1 MAEIR
6 LLDNSTIDKIAAGEV
21 VERPASVVKE
31 LVENAL
37 DAGADAVTVEIR
49 DGGCSFLRV
58 TDNGGGIEKDQV
70 RKAFFRHATSKI
82 GSAEDLFHIRSLGFR
97 GEALSSIAA
106 VSMVELITKTKE
118 QVTGIHY
125 CLEGEAEKDFS
136 EVGAPDGTTFIVREL
151 FFNTPVRKKF
161 LKSHATEGSYIS
173 DLMEHMALSR
183 PDVAFSFMINGNVRF
198 HTSGNGDIREIVYRI
213 YGRDTVKEL
222 LPFQASKE
230 GFCVEGFLG
239 SPSIVRSNRNFE
251 FFFVNGRYIRSPL
264 LSKGLEAGYKAYLMQ
279 HRFPFALLHI
289 KVDPE
294 EIDVNVHPSKME
306 IRFHD
311 QPGIYAFL
319 EEQVRAA
326 LRNRELIP
334 DVKLDAGE
342 RKRQPT
348 SAENSAKDKQAV
360 LEEKSAGKE
369 LLRSEERP
377 AEEIQV
383 VSEKKPYGKA
393 QMAPEESAAGKEHMV
408 SEERTTGKG
417 RSVSEESTPGKGQR
431 IPEKR
436 KPVEEENVRSRTEE
450 PRPVPTQAAQP
461 AKPGSLLAGRVPLE
475 GKMQAGPDAQT
486 GGEPDR
492 SQPQQTALPSDA
504 AAKTLP
510 DGEQPEA
517 PQPFEANRRS
527 RLLREEEASYRAER
541 FDQMELFHDKLLSR
555 KAAESYRILGQ
566 IFGTYWLVEYD
577 DKLLILDQHAAH
589 EKVKYEALVHKIRT
603 GGVDSQLLA
612 PPMVMNLS
620 AREMHTLT
628 EYAPF
633 FAKVGFEIEDFGG
646 NAVTIRAVP
655 CDLFGHYEK
664 DFLQKILDE
673 LEEEPPGRTPSV
685 IEEKLA
691 SMACKSAVKGNH
703 RMTQQELSALL
714 EQLMKLDNPYHCPH
728 GRPTLITMSKYEL
741 EKKFKRIL

>member
-6 LLDNSTIDKIAAGEV
+6 LLDSSTIDKIAAGEV
-21 VERPASVVKE
+21 VERPASVAKE

-106 VSMVELITKTKE
+106 VSMVELITKTEK
-118 QVTGIHY
+118 QVTGIRY
-125 CLEGEAEKDFS
+125 CLEGEREKDFS
-136 EVGAPDGTTFIVREL
+136 EVGAPDGTTLIVREL
-151 FFNTPVRKKF
+151 FFNTPARKKF
-161 LKSHATEGSYIS
+161 LKSPATEGAYIS

-222 LPFQASKE
+222 FPFRASKE
-230 GFCVEGFLG
+230 GFSVEGFLG

-311 QPGIYAFL
+311 QQGIYAFL
-319 EEQVRAA
+319 EEQVNAA
-326 LRNRELIP
+326 LHGREMIP
-334 DVKLDAGE
+334 DVAPDAGGRRRPSAAEERPVERNQAVSE
-342 RKRQPT
+342 RKLAGR
-348 SAENSAKDKQAV
+348 EQAAPDQKAAG
-360 LEEKSAGKE
+360 EEQTALGRKSAGRE
-369 LLRSEERP
+369 
-377 AEEIQV
+377 QT
-383 VSEKKPYGKA
+383 
-393 QMAPEESAAGKEHMV
+393 APDQKAAG
-408 SEERTTGKG
+408 
-417 RSVSEESTPGKGQR
+417 
-431 IPEKR
+431 
-436 KPVEEENVRSRTEE
+436 EE
-450 PRPVPTQAAQP
+450 PTALGR
-461 AKPGSLLAGRVPLE
+461 KSAGREQTAPDQKAAGEEPTAPGRKSAGREQTAPDQKAAGEEPAALE
-475 GKMQAGPDAQT
+475 GKPAGQ
-486 GGEPDR
+486 G
-492 SQPQQTALPSDA
+492 QTARPGQTVQTA
-504 AAKTLP
+504 R
-510 DGEQPEA
+510 EA
-517 PQPFEANRRS
+517 PQPFEANRIS
-527 RLLREEEASYRAER
+527 RLLREEKTAYAAEN
-541 FDQMELFHDKLLSR
+541 FDQMELFDGKLLSEE
-555 KAAESYRILGQ
+555 ASENYRIIGQ
-566 IFGTYWLVEYD
+566 LFDTYWLVEYK

-589 EKVKYEALVHKIRT
+589 EKVKYEALIRKIRE
-603 GGVDSQLLA
+603 GSADSQLLA

-620 AREMHTLT
+620 AREKHTLT
-628 EYAPF
+628 EYALF
-633 FAKVGFEIEDFGG
+633 FAKMGFEIEDFGG
-646 NAVTIRAVP
+646 NAVTVRAVP
-655 CDLFGHYEK
+655 CDLFGYYEK

-703 RMTQQELSALL
+703 RMKERELSALL
-714 EQLMKLDNPYHCPH
+714 EQLMKLENPYHCPH
-728 GRPTLITMSKYEL
+728 GRPTLITMSRHEL

>member
-6 LLDNSTIDKIAAGEV
+6 LLDSSTIDKIAAGEV
-21 VERPASVVKE
+21 VERPASVAKE

-106 VSMVELITKTKE
+106 VSMVELITKTE
-118 QVTGIHY
+118 RQVTGIRY
-125 CLEGEAEKDFS
+125 CLEGEREKDFS
-136 EVGAPDGTTFIVREL
+136 EVGAPDGTTLIVREL
-151 FFNTPVRKKF
+151 FFNTPARKKF
-161 LKSHATEGSYIS
+161 LKSPATEGAYIS

-222 LPFQASKE
+222 FPFRASKE
-230 GFCVEGFLG
+230 GFSVEGFLG
-239 SPSIVRSNRNFE
+239 SPAIVRSNRNFE

-311 QPGIYAFL
+311 QQGIYAFL
-319 EEQVRAA
+319 EEQVNAALHGREMIPDVAPDAGGRKRPSAAEERPVERNQAVSERKPAGREQTAPDQKAAGEEPAALGRKSAGREQAAPDQKAAGEEPAALEGKPAGQERAA
-326 LRNRELIP
+326 LNQRT
-334 DVKLDAGE
+334 AG
-342 RKRQPT
+342 
-348 SAENSAKDKQAV
+348 KDQAALEEMPAGQGQTARPGEPASPPESVRPPEGKSRPGQAV
-360 LEEKSAGKE
+360 
-369 LLRSEERP
+369 
-377 AEEIQV
+377 
-383 VSEKKPYGKA
+383 
-393 QMAPEESAAGKEHMV
+393 
-408 SEERTTGKG
+408 
-417 RSVSEESTPGKGQR
+417 
-431 IPEKR
+431 
-436 KPVEEENVRSRTEE
+436 
-450 PRPVPTQAAQP
+450 
-461 AKPGSLLAGRVPLE
+461 
-475 GKMQAGPDAQT
+475 
-486 GGEPDR
+486 
-492 SQPQQTALPSDA
+492 QTAR
-504 AAKTLP
+504 
-510 DGEQPEA
+510 EA
-517 PQPFEANRRS
+517 PQPFEANRIS
-527 RLLREEEASYRAER
+527 RLLREEKAAYAAEN
-541 FDQMELFHDKLLSR
+541 FDQMELFDGKLLSEE
-555 KAAESYRILGQ
+555 ASENYRIIGQ
-566 IFGTYWLVEYD
+566 LFDTYWLVEYK

-589 EKVKYEALVHKIRT
+589 EKVKYEALIRKIRE
-603 GGVDSQLLA
+603 GSADSQLLA

-620 AREMHTLT
+620 AREKHTLT
-628 EYAPF
+628 EYALF
-633 FAKVGFEIEDFGG
+633 FAKMGFEIEDFGG
-646 NAVTIRAVP
+646 NAVTVRAVP
-655 CDLFGHYEK
+655 CDLFGYYEK

-703 RMTQQELSALL
+703 RMTERELSALL
-714 EQLMKLDNPYHCPH
+714 EQLMKLENPYHCPH
-728 GRPTLITMSKYEL
+728 GRPTLITMSRHEL